1 MTLKNRLKELRA
13 REKMSQQELADK
25 SGVSR
30 QMISLIERGK
40 VEPSIV
46 VALKLS
52 RVFDEKTDDIF
63 SIF

>member
-46 VALKLS
+46 VALKL
-52 RVFDEKTDDIF
+52 VCLVYNVVPFPF
-63 SIF
+63 G

>member
-1 MTLKNRLKELRA
+1 MKNRLKELRA

-52 RVFDEKTDDIF
+52 
-63 SIF
+63 

>member
-1 MTLKNRLKELRA
+1 MLLKNHLKELRA

>member
-1 MTLKNRLKELRA
+1 MKNRLKELRV

>member
-1 MTLKNRLKELRA
+1 MTLKNRLKELRV
-13 REKMSQQELADK
+13 REKISQQELADK

-63 SIF
+63 LIF

>member
-25 SGVSR
+25 SGISR

>member
-1 MTLKNRLKELRA
+1 MTLKNRLKELRV
-13 REKMSQQELADK
+13 REKISQQELADK

>member
-1 MTLKNRLKELRA
+1 
-13 REKMSQQELADK
+13 MSQQELADK

>member
-1 MTLKNRLKELRA
+1 MKNRLKELRA